1 MRGLNLKIRDFKKYT
16 IIGLI
21 ILVLLIVLF
30 SSFQTIKSGEVG
42 LKVRFGKIVNT
53 KLDEGFNLKIPF
65 IEKIV
70 VVNIKVQKLELIT
83 ESSSKDLQTIE
94 TDLAVNYRI
103 ASDKATYLYKTVGNN
118 YESTILD
125 PAIKESIKATIAK
138 YTAAEV
144 ITKRSEVS
152 QKCME
157 ELQTK
162 VEKYGIVIDNFNITN
177 LSFSSEYTKAIEEK
191 QVAEQRLEKARL
203 EAEAKLVE
211 AEATK
216 KANDL
221 MKQSLTDNLIA
232 KQFIEKWDGKLPS
245 TYAGENILGMFN
257 LK

>member
-1 MRGLNLKIRDFKKYT
+1 MKTRDVKKFT
-16 IIGLI
+16 IIGVIAVFCLFVLI
-21 ILVLLIVLF
+21 

-65 IEKIV
+65 IEQIV

-103 ASDKATYLYKTVGNN
+103 ESEKATYLYKTVGNN

-144 ITKRSEVS
+144 ITKTSEVS

-157 ELQTK
+157 EFLH
-162 VEKYGIVIDNFNITN
+162 
-177 LSFSSEYTKAIEEK
+177 L
-191 QVAEQRLEKARL
+191 
-203 EAEAKLVE
+203 
-211 AEATK
+211 
-216 KANDL
+216 
-221 MKQSLTDNLIA
+221 
-232 KQFIEKWDGKLPS
+232 
-245 TYAGENILGMFN
+245 
-257 LK
+257 

>member
-1 MRGLNLKIRDFKKYT
+1 MKTRDVKKFT
-16 IIGLI
+16 IIGVIAVFCLFVLI
-21 ILVLLIVLF
+21 

-65 IEKIV
+65 IEQIV

-103 ASDKATYLYKTVGNN
+103 ESEKATYLYKTVGNN

-144 ITKRSEVS
+144 MTKRSEVS

-157 ELQTK
+157 ELQAK
-162 VEKYGIVIDNFNITN
+162 VQKYGIVIDNFNITN
-177 LSFSSEYTKAIEEK
+177 LSFSTEYTKAIEEK
-191 QVAEQRLEKARL
+191 QVAEQKLEKAKL

-221 MKQSLTDNLIA
+221 MKQSLTDNLIE
-232 KQFIEKWDGKLPS
+232 KQFIEKWDGKLPT

-257 LK
+257 IK